1 MIFFNARFLILYLQ
15 SLAILHLKGFLQAH
29 LDVTQVMLD
38 LVMLQLPWNQGLLL
52 VRQDIWEL
60 FHT

>member
-1 MIFFNARFLILYLQ
+1 
-15 SLAILHLKGFLQAH
+15 
-29 LDVTQVMLD
+29 VMLD
-38 LVMLQLPWNQGLLL
+38 LVMLQLSWNQGLLL